1 MRQQSRLKMSH
12 QIERERQIRPGV
24 GREGVEDTTAAG
36 FEDRRRSHEPRN
48 AGGP

>member
-1 MRQQSRLKMSH
+1 MCVREREREKER
-12 QIERERQIRPGV
+12 ERERQIRPGV